1 MKLKCEQM
9 KKIHKIINHYGH
21 TTQFNKA
28 VEELAELTRALVRD
42 DRNNVIEEIA
52 DVYIMLEQLKIMGG
66 ISDDLINYVID
77 QKLNRTIERMNH
89 EDKKVNHKCV
99 ISCRYFRNPGTGK

>member
-1 MKLKCEQM
+1 MIINHNQ
-9 KKIHKIINHYGH
+9 IRKIINHYGH

-77 QKLNRTIERMNH
+77 QKLNRTIERIDH
-89 EDKKVNHKCV
+89 EDQKVNHKCV